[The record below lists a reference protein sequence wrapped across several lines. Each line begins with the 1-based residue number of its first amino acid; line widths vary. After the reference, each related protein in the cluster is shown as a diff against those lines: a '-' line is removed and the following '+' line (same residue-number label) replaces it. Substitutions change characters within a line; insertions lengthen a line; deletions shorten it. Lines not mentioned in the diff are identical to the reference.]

1 MTLDVST
8 SSSSFIG
15 RPPAVVFDFVTR
27 PRNWVGTHP
36 VTEDV
41 RFSGGDA
48 RATTGDE
55 FVETIGGGGQP
66 GFDVRWRVT
75 VHEIDRLWVIE
86 TDALG
91 DPDVSCR
98 IQYEF
103 EPDGT
108 GTMFRRHMTIS
119 YPAAESTGRAY
130 RVPPKGASD
139 PDVHDRYIETVK
151 RRLESP

>member
-1 MTLDVST
+1 MSRDVCT
-8 SSSSFIG
+8 ASSSFIG
-15 RPPAVVFDFVTR
+15 SPPAVVFDFVTR
-27 PRNWVGTHP
+27 PLNWIGTHP
-36 VTEDV
+36 VTDDV
-41 RFSGGDA
+41 QFSRGDA
-48 RATTGDE
+48 HAVTGHE
-55 FVETIGGGGQP
+55 FIETIGAQLS
-66 GFDVRWRVT
+66 FDVRWRVT
-75 VHEIDRLWVIE
+75 THEVDRLWVIE

-119 YPAAESTGRAY
+119 YPAVATTGRTY
-130 RVPPKGASD
+130 HVPPEGAAD
-139 PDVHDRYIETVK
+139 PDVHDRYIGAVK